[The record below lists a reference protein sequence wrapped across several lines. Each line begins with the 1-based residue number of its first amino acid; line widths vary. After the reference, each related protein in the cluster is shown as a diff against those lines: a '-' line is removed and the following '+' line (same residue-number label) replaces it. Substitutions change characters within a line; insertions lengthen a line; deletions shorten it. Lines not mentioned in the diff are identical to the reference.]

1 MATNFL
7 VNIRAYSRET
17 DDVILLITLYIQSNI
32 ISLFLTVIVFA
43 KEFLFE
49 VFVVFAVILWRL
61 SPRVSACVFVRGGT
75 GGARFLRR

>member
-32 ISLFLTVIVFA
+32 ISLFLT
-43 KEFLFE
+43 
-49 VFVVFAVILWRL
+49 ILRSTL
-61 SPRVSACVFVRGGT
+61 KFTPTRSSRDKV
-75 GGARFLRR
+75 